1 MRPLLHGAM
10 AMGNVVVGLFFLRF
24 FRDRRD
30 VLFLLFGIAFWLFAA
45 NNTFLALTDAAA
57 ESTVSAYVIRLV
69 GFGLIIAAIVQ
80 KNRAR

>member
-10 AMGNVVVGLFFLRF
+10 AMGNLVVGLFFLRF
-24 FRDRRD
+24 HRDRRD

-45 NNTFLALTDAAA
+45 NNVVVAFVDAAA
-57 ESTVSAYVIRLV
+57 EATVGAYVIRLV
-69 GFGLIIAAIVQ
+69 GFALIIAAIVQ